1 MKCYHER
8 KHNYPPTNNNALR
21 HTSDHEAYQIGKGSQ
36 EISMT
41 SWVREFI
48 FEMKAH
54 YDHYDR
60 AQ

>member
-8 KHNYPPTNNNALR
+8 KRNYPPTDNNAVR

-41 SWVREFI
+41 S
-48 FEMKAH
+48 
-54 YDHYDR
+54 
-60 AQ
+60 